1 MCTCYYAPCRD
12 EADSSAAHMPPVR
25 SACLPVAVEFTRLET
40 EHLPARETREQEI
53 SSYKRKA
60 QVHLNFMVL
69 MILKLL
75 CSSGIVSDT
84 STDSLQLTARTTQHL
99 CNCWGNRQQTPHSI
113 MYAGIFLYSLT
124 SHRCAL
130 MRFWSQEQT
139 LYTNFTWGVFV

>member
-12 EADSSAAHMPPVR
+12 EADSSTAHIAPLR

-60 QVHLNFMVL
+60 QVHLSFMVF

-75 CSSGIVSDT
+75 CSSGVVSDT
-84 STDSLQLTARTTQHL
+84 STDSLQLAARATQHL
-99 CNCWGNRQQTPHSI
+99 CNCWGRAHRQQAPHLI
-113 MYAGIFLYSLT
+113 MYAVTIIFRYIAPLRSDVLLGSGADLVY
-124 SHRCAL
+124 
-130 MRFWSQEQT
+130 
-139 LYTNFTWGVFV
+139 N